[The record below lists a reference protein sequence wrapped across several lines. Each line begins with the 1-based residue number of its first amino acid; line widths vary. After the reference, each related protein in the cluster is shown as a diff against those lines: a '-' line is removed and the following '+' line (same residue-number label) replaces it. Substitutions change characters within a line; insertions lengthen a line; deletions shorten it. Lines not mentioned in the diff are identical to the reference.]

1 MGNPHCHQALAAAHH
16 TGAECNYKLPEVF
29 PLPHTSVPLPSAVAP
44 SSRFPQR
51 PHSLDRVHN
60 VPSVLHMHRYNLLEC
75 GRGNRWRKLWGGGLR
90 GRIAWRNIK
99 GGKPAPA
106 RLITTRTISK
116 PSPLP
121 APLALVVPP
130 SAPTP
135 THVHRIALPPS
146 PLPTWLPFTP
156 LPFLPCAHLVALHP
170 CPAPLLPCAHLVAA
184 EAPVR
189 DMAGPVNEGV
199 PAAAVVVQVAV
210 HAVAVV
216 TANLQGGEVRGST
229 V

>member
-44 SSRFPQR
+44 SSRIPQR
-51 PHSLDRVHN
+51 PHSLDRVHK

-146 PLPTWLPFTP
+146 PSPPSPVPIWLPFPPP
-156 LPFLPCAHLVALHP
+156 LRPPGC
-170 CPAPLLPCAHLVAA
+170 
-184 EAPVR
+184 
-189 DMAGPVNEGV
+189 G
-199 PAAAVVVQVAV
+199 
-210 HAVAVV
+210 
-216 TANLQGGEVRGST
+216 
-229 V
+229 